1 MIVRAENS
9 ERLWPL
15 IISGDIK
22 PTRKAVTSLGYVDCY
37 FPGFRVLEHR
47 VVMAKAIG
55 RRLTTD
61 ENVHHKNGNRAD
73 NRYDNLELWT
83 VPQISGLRVGDLV
96 AQAKDV
102 LAMYEPEALT
112 TLYLVR
118 QWMKSHPA
126 DEAAA

>member
-1 MIVRAENS
+1 M
-9 ERLWPL
+9 
-15 IISGDIK
+15 
-22 PTRKAVTSLGYVDCY
+22 
-37 FPGFRVLEHR
+37 
-47 VVMAKAIG
+47 
-55 RRLTTD
+55 
-61 ENVHHKNGNRAD
+61 HHKNGNRAD